1 MRRIEAVTGV
11 GALREVRE
19 TRERLGRA
27 AASLRVPP
35 ARVPESVAQ
44 LIESRERLEK
54 ELATLQRSGVDSVAA
69 ALLAKAELVGN
80 AKLVAADVG
89 DGDVNQLRALSDR
102 IRETIGSGVV
112 VLGAR
117 RNGTAALVVNVTK
130 DLSAQ
135 VNADAL
141 VKEVLAP
148 IVDGKGG
155 GRPESATGGGKD
167 PSRLA
172 EMLET
177 ARETVRQRLDG
188 GRDRR

>member
-1 MRRIEAVTGV
+1 M
-11 GALREVRE
+11 
-19 TRERLGRA
+19 
-27 AASLRVPP
+27 
-35 ARVPESVAQ
+35 PEGVAQ

-69 ALLAKAELVGN
+69 TLLAKAELVGS

-130 DLSAQ
+130 DLSAK

-141 VKEVLAP
+141 VKELAR
-148 IVDGKGG
+148 IVDGNGG

-167 PSRLA
+167 PSRLP

-177 ARETVRQRLDG
+177 ARQTVRERLDG